1 MSKYVLLLFA
11 LIQPIVLLSVTKTE
25 GLGANVRWKFIYGGL
40 HLNAGS
46 SISYLGI
53 KAGVSF

>member
-1 MSKYVLLLFA
+1 M
-11 LIQPIVLLSVTKTE
+11 LSVTKTE